1 MSDNKSKKPLSESLI
16 PKRTDEKKATS
27 KSSAAKSAA
36 SSAKGETDT
45 VAKSKSTATSHTASK
60 KSGKNTKTANKSDS
74 VGTKESKQPL
84 NENSLLFQLCPY
96 LLGFLGVLA
105 AFCVGFPQN
114 TGFFGSVALFLRG
127 LLSYAVWAIPIFLF
141 FGAFKLKDDIRRSR
155 VGQKFLFSL
164 VCIVFLSVLVAV
176 SYLSE
181 NKIESF
187 SQLFGDFSD
196 YFANAKQYR
205 NGGVIGGVIG
215 LLLYK
220 ATGSAAVVIASFVV
234 LIFGMFEFGCTLED
248 IAAYVRDKIREKY
261 HGIRNKPH
269 DRKYVPTSPEQTP
282 ARESTSDSTLV
293 ERKRT
298 VYRCNRDMAYHLS
311 GKNIDVDIADR
322 KPKKQSIFDA
332 VRSDELRESKKQRL
346 DVENKENASR
356 DEQAIANG
364 GNAFSFDQNGNNN
377 ENGNENEDGK
387 AVLSE
392 IPTAP
397 QFKPDPA
404 AFSAVPNG
412 NTSSE
417 TLDPASASA
426 LVDAEKLD
434 TIFADGAVIEAGG
447 MAMNLSVLE
456 QDSVLD
462 PAKGSP
468 VDSEVSDKE
477 RGIEVESGKVS
488 ISPRPTLE
496 ELYNYPP
503 VDLLKC
509 DPNPTTF
516 TVTDELKA
524 TAAKLVD
531 TLANFGVRTKIT
543 NISCGPTVTRYELQP
558 EVGVRVKSIQNLS
571 DDIALHLAAN
581 GVRIEAPIPGKDA
594 VGIEIPN
601 KTVSTVYIRNLIEN
615 SKFRTLKSRI
625 SVCLGM
631 DVAGSPVYMDI
642 AKMPHLLIAGA
653 TGMGKSVCI
662 NSFIISIL
670 YKARPD
676 EVKFILIDP
685 KKVEFSL
692 YKGIPHLLVPVVN
705 EPKKAAG
712 ALAWAVSEMERR
724 FALIEEVGVRDISG
738 YNSVTKDD
746 PEKPHMSQIVI
757 IIDELAD
764 LMMTAKDEVENSICR
779 LAQKARAAGMH
790 IVIGTQR
797 PSVDVI
803 TGLIKANIPSRI
815 ACTVASQVDSRT
827 IIDISGAEKLI
838 GKGDMLFAPV
848 GCLKPIRVQGSFVS
862 DGEVEA
868 VTDYLRANCKA
879 EYDANIIE
887 DIERE
892 AARCGEKKKGRSSDF
907 SDTESGGGDSALDG
921 DDMIMPAIGVAVS
934 AGQLSTSLLQRKL
947 SLGYAR
953 AARIVDTLEQMGIVS
968 GFEGSKPRRVLI
980 TQEQYL
986 EMKMRHEDGT
996 DE

>member
-1 MSDNKSKKPLSESLI
+1 MAENNKKKPVSESLMPRRSGQKTAGTSETQTAREKNKSA
-16 PKRTDEKKATS
+16 PKTTGKTS
-27 KSSAAKSAA
+27 GTKNTKVSSAAKPKNAPQQ
-36 SSAKGETDT
+36 EE
-45 VAKSKSTATSHTASK
+45 
-60 KSGKNTKTANKSDS
+60 KNTPTMD
-74 VGTKESKQPL
+74 
-84 NENSLLFQLCPY
+84 ENSLLFQLMPY
-96 LLGFLGVLA
+96 LLGFLGVMT
-105 AFCVGFPQN
+105 AFFMGFPEK
-114 TGFFGSVALFLRG
+114 TGIFGQLALILRG
-127 LLSYAVWAIPIFLF
+127 LFSYAAWAIPVFLF
-141 FGAFKLKDDIRRSR
+141 FGAFKLKDDMKRRR
-155 VGQKFLFSL
+155 VGQKFAFGIS
-164 VCIVFLSVLVAV
+164 CIVFLSVLSALFFI
-176 SYLSE
+176 SKTQPAALSE
-181 NKIESF
+181 
-187 SQLFGDFSD
+187 LFGKGF
-196 YFANAKQYR
+196 FEAAKR
-205 NGGVIGGVIG
+205 FENGGVIGNFIG
-215 LLLYK
+215 FLLYK
-220 ATGSAAVVIASFVV
+220 ATGSAATFIAAFVV
-234 LIFGMFEFGCTLED
+234 LLLGLFEFGCTPED
-248 IAAYVRDKIREKY
+248 ILAYTRDKVREKY
-261 HGIRNKPH
+261 HDLRHKPH
-269 DRKYVPTSPEQTP
+269 ERRYIPEAKP
-282 ARESTSDSTLV
+282 AAPRADSNGDAARRHTA
-293 ERKRT
+293 
-298 VYRCNRDMAYHLS
+298 YRCNRDMAYHLTK
-311 GKNIDVDIADR
+311 KNIDVDISDR
-322 KPKKQSIFDA
+322 KPKKHSVFDTLNEEENRESEKQRIA
-332 VRSDELRESKKQRL
+332 EENRLAAEKDAALLSRSDNTVSDRNITDAEVKTVLPETSDKADSVGQN
-346 DVENKENASR
+346 DNGETPFDTENPS
-356 DEQAIANG
+356 
-364 GNAFSFDQNGNNN
+364 FSPSF
-377 ENGNENEDGK
+377 
-387 AVLSE
+387 S
-392 IPTAP
+392 
-397 QFKPDPA
+397 PDPA
-404 AFSAVPNG
+404 AFDAVQKSG
-412 NTSSE
+412 KVDSMV
-417 TLDPASASA
+417 DPAAVSELTEGSG
-426 LVDAEKLD
+426 LD
-434 TIFADGAVIEAGG
+434 GIFADGAVIEAGG
-447 MAMNLSVLE
+447 MAMNPSVLSE
-456 QDSVLD
+456 GNVID

-477 RGIEVESGKVS
+477 RGFEVESGKLTVS
-488 ISPRPTLE
+488 ARPTLE
-496 ELYNYPP
+496 ELYSYPP
-503 VDLLKC
+503 VELLKE
-509 DPNPTTF
+509 DPNPATF

-524 TAAKLVD
+524 TAVKLVD
-531 TLANFGVRTKIT
+531 TLSNFGVRTKIT

-601 KTVSTVYIRNLIEN
+601 KTVSTVYIRDLIEDP
-615 SKFRTLKSRI
+615 KFRALKSRI

-724 FALIEEVGVRDISG
+724 FALIEEVGVRDIAG
-738 YNSVTKDD
+738 YNAATRND
-746 PEKPHMSQIVI
+746 PEKPHMPQIVI

-879 EYDANIIE
+879 EYDASIIE

-892 AARCGEKKKGRSSDF
+892 AARCGEKKKKGDSSDG
-907 SDTESGGGDSALDG
+907 EIGGGESLMDG
-921 DDMIMPAIGVAVS
+921 DDMIMPAIQVAVS

-980 TQEQYL
+980 TEQQYL
-986 EMKMRHEDGT
+986 EMKMQKENGNA
-996 DE
+996 